1 MAQLTH
7 RDYEL
12 LEHAIATATRVAVM
26 RRGTEYVI
34 VPRRLRLA
42 DGREAVDAMHPTT
55 GHALTLYVD
64 EFDSVELVR

>member
-1 MAQLTH
+1 MAQLSH
-7 RDYEL
+7 RQYEV
-12 LEHAIATATRVAVM
+12 LEHAIAQRMRVAVM

-42 DGREAVDAMHPTT
+42 DGREAIDAVHPTT
-55 GHALTLYVD
+55 GQALTLYVD